1 MREMIFISNMPV
13 LHYWRRMIPG
23 GRTPKGE
30 AKLSTGGGGPWCLA
44 VGGWVHKQGGEIK
57 HFASER
63 NQWEN

>member
-1 MREMIFISNMPV
+1 MPE
-13 LHYWRRMIPG
+13 
-23 GRTPKGE
+23 GE

-63 NQWEN
+63 NQWGN